1 MKSLRKYWSLLK
13 ISWETGLVYRV
24 NILLWR
30 FRQFLLTLMSLT
42 LWTVI
47 FGSAD
52 EVFSYTNA
60 QMITYI
66 FVASVAQSI
75 ILATAL
81 NGLARTVY
89 TGELSNVLVKPVS
102 VYLYLAA
109 QDVADKLKNFGF
121 IIFESLGLYLIF
133 QPPLVIPSAAIATL
147 FVLWLIGGAV
157 LNFLIT
163 LLFGAIGF
171 WSPDIWGPRFLF
183 FMIVSFTAGNLYP
196 LDILPEVL
204 TRVLFLTPFPYFAYM
219 QSQLFLG
226 RIDSSETLLH
236 SAVLAF

>member
-121 IIFESLGLYLIF
+121 IIFESLGCNRYPVRTLAYRGS
-133 QPPLVIPSAAIATL
+133 SAEFSDYTA
-147 FVLWLIGGAV
+147 
-157 LNFLIT
+157 
-163 LLFGAIGF
+163 F
-171 WSPDIWGPRFLF
+171 WSDWLLESRYLG
-183 FMIVSFTAGNLYP
+183 T
-196 LDILPEVL
+196 EVFIFYDCQFHC
-204 TRVLFLTPFPYFAYM
+204 R
-219 QSQLFLG
+219 QSL
-226 RIDSSETLLH
+226 
-236 SAVLAF
+236 SARHLA